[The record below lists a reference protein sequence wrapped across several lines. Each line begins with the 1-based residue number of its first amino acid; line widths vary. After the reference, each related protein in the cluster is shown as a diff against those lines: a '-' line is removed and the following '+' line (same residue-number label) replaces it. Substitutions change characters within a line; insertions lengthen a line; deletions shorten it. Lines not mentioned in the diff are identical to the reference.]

1 MPNKKFNIVFDASM
15 NISQVKAAV
24 GEIQKSLSGVSMPQN
39 ISTRF
44 AKTFEKLNQEIAN
57 FEQQASKGL
66 NEIGDFKNI
75 TKAGQNILKY
85 YQDIQAT
92 VRQLGNLSDRELAKL
107 FPADVSA
114 KIEKANKAMQE
125 YSDTIK
131 KTETQIKNQTSKI
144 NTQTKKVKE
153 LEQQLEDLKQKKD
166 VVSDIDFR
174 TFAKEISSAQK
185 ALDNLN
191 KKMEEDNGEFK
202 KAKALLD
209 AKQIELPK
217 TYKLSPYWREAHKTV
232 EQYNQELEKSK
243 NKIQELQT
251 AQNKRIKQSDY
262 ISSLEKQNTKI
273 ESAKK
278 ELTELQEVLDNIK
291 AKSPEAFSKLVEE
304 IGKIEGID
312 VTKLQ
317 TLDDVSQALSSL
329 NTNALKQI
337 RENMSGVVQS
347 TTNAGPAFSNLAN
360 NINTAEIS
368 LKQFNVRIQEI
379 EGLKQQITYFF
390 GLSNSIELFKRAVR
404 SAYETVKELDEVMT
418 QTAVVTDFTVGD
430 MWSQLPEYTK
440 RANEL
445 GVAVKGAYES
455 ATLYYQQGLDT
466 NEVVAVS
473 TETLKMAR
481 IAGMD
486 YADATNY
493 MTAALRGFNMEI
505 NETNAQRIN
514 DVYSKLAAITASDT
528 QEIAT
533 AMTKTASIASN
544 AGMEFET
551 TAAFLS
557 QIIETTREA
566 PETAGTAL
574 KTVIARF
581 QELKKD
587 PSLIGEVDGEI
598 VDANKIETALR
609 TIGVALRDTNGQFR
623 DLDSVFLEI
632 AQKWNTL
639 DTNSQRYIATMAAG
653 SRQQSRFIAMMSDY
667 ARTMELV
674 NAANNSAGASQQ
686 QFEKTLDSL
695 ESKLAKLDNAWNEFT
710 MGLANSVVIKGA
722 VDLITLLINAINNL
736 TDILPAGIDSFA
748 KLGIVWGTLRGAG
761 KVFDSIFLNMK
772 QNMGPVEAITKS
784 LASNFKELSK
794 VLTKNFWVGL
804 TPELTGENYNKLIES
819 IKKTQEAEE
828 HLNLARNS
836 TIIGAYDIDEAQR
849 ALTEA
854 NLIQEQAFKSLGLT
868 QQSYNEIEALGLS
881 QSQKAILYSDSESAA
896 KIRNKITTE
905 KLTKEEIE
913 QLIAEEAI
921 NREKQTGIL
930 IRAKEAVT
938 TKLEILAKKL
948 NIATTNEEAIANS
961 KLVGWIVKVTGAKKG
976 LAIAGGLAAAKI
988 AALAAVLFILG
999 KAIYN
1004 ALPEQQ
1010 LKKATT
1016 AANEAADAAE
1026 NLKNKY
1032 DELKTSLDSI
1042 SEKETNLENLIKGTA
1057 EWKEA
1062 VQELNNEL
1070 INLATNYPELSQF
1083 ITSEGGVLTL
1093 NVEGAEEVLKQIE
1106 QNKNLA
1112 QDAANSA
1119 RIIQNQK
1126 QARVDFEALGLNA
1139 QLYTVDANGVPTS
1152 NYLETSN
1159 LAKRI
1164 ASGDLAP
1171 QDVQAEVNRLGFVNV
1186 IDEEVIKKLQ
1196 QFGNSLL
1203 VAENQAKV
1211 FTSQLVNTGLEFNN
1225 IPAEVVSG
1233 GEEYLRIATEGLLD
1247 EAKAEIGSIDN
1258 TERKEYAEIMGY
1270 TTGGLFGNK
1279 FFDAEGNE
1287 VKDITNE
1294 AIKAALANKKVVE
1307 GKDFK
1312 NYAQVIEKAIKDGGI
1327 TSRLVTDG
1335 SGALTGRDLGTA
1347 QTWDEFVT
1355 NNGLADFLADVG
1367 PEVAAEMK
1375 KNFSNIREEFIKVF
1389 SGEDGTRGLESFG
1402 FTQEDFQDV
1411 GLTTLKGFLDNL
1423 QIAMMGSG
1431 IEGATQLGQ
1440 AIKEEYAKLS
1450 PELSEQFLAAINAI
1464 DWKNIDSI
1472 EGFSDVLSELGID
1485 TESAG
1490 IDVEA
1495 LEERIKEIAKAT
1507 RELSFENLKD
1517 ELKGL
1522 EDLADDIKDRESTAR
1537 EFTEE
1542 QMNSLIKAGA
1552 NRDDFIMSGI
1562 DEYTYVGDSLISLL
1576 EAIEGYTSSIL
1587 QEIIGNTQDKIAR
1600 GEAYAAAA
1608 ETSYGQNISAADG
1621 TVYEGLSNLE
1631 VLEYLI
1637 NGRLKADS
1645 FTNEDLQE
1653 LARVFMPDFNFDS
1666 FGNQEIVDKLKEDYN
1681 EVYGSGGTILNQN
1694 NARYN
1699 DEKQKELELSYSKLE
1714 SGQAI
1719 LDKEASNPEELEAQ
1733 EKALDSLILKG
1744 EGLKGVEEEI
1754 TETLKKQD
1762 SSLKTNS
1769 KLIKAHVIDLNN
1781 QYKAANQLL
1790 SVLNEENLDILK
1802 KGQTNEEIKETP
1814 TYQAALEKVVVNAQK
1829 VWGDKI
1835 DSDFVESNFLKF
1847 IGLSKGGEEAATAF
1861 GEIGELIS
1869 QKWKT
1874 ELLEVLGTTDDIT
1887 TKITE
1892 IIESTNPNLKIGG
1905 TFDASAIFEQFGNTA
1920 EAAAALQG
1928 YLNSIGYETT
1938 IGGFTVMSN
1947 DGKTLVSNLT
1957 KDNPDYDYYM
1967 KAAEQ
1972 GRIKLLPKVLGTKIN
1987 PKTFNHPTNTKKG
2000 STSTSE
2006 WKNPYDKQYNTIE
2019 KINESLRERENLE
2032 KRFQRLQQR
2041 GETNAQS
2048 TLEHYKK
2055 IFKNLQT
2062 QLDLQKELQNGRRK
2076 ELKDLI
2082 TNSKYSKYAKYDDNN
2097 NTISIN
2103 QKLLNAIKKT
2113 DTKTGEA
2120 VEKFIS
2126 ELERI
2131 VESIEETENE
2141 IIEIQNNQEELKQEL
2156 IDNYLSFEDRVASAL
2171 EAIDQKEI
2179 DLLQEEFDA
2188 LNEAESSL
2196 ADSISDSI
2204 DKMRQDRDNERT
2216 EEDIAEKERRLA
2228 YLRQDTTGSNALEV
2242 KQLEEEIADQR
2253 EEYQDAL
2260 VDQALNNLQ
2269 EQNEAAAEQR
2279 EKQIALMQ
2287 SQLDYNVE
2295 NGIYASKVAN
2305 LLERAMSD
2313 DHMLTMDDELYRI
2326 LQEGEN
2332 WLGMSLERLEQ
2343 TIKDAQKEAYEAY
2356 AGLEES
2362 QGSQAETSNVNNIMA
2377 EIKKEYLEN
2386 GGKIN
2391 ETIIDLNDDRND
2403 KIKSPSYTGRQKTLT
2418 IEELEKYLKAWAKN
2432 NNLPSPTVSSNSNNN
2447 TSKPQ
2452 STLTNTQE
2460 KTPRAIHTVKSGENL
2475 TVIAKKYGTTVS
2487 KIVKDNGIKNPNLIY
2502 PGQKLK
2508 IFETGGLADFT
2519 GPAWLDGSKTKPEL
2533 ILNARDTENFI
2544 LLKDV
2549 LSNVLKGASSTQKA
2563 GGDNYFDIDI
2573 QVDEIANDYD
2583 VDQMAARIKQNIY
2596 EDSIYRNVNAVNFLR

>member
-1 MPNKKFNIVFDASM
+1 MPNKKFNIVFNASM
-15 NISQVKAAV
+15 NIDQVKTAV

-39 ISTRF
+39 ISARF
-44 AKTFEKLNQEIAN
+44 SKSLTSLSQEIAN
-57 FEQQASKGL
+57 FEQQAAKGINNL
-66 NEIGDFKNI
+66 GDFKNL
-75 TKAGQNILKY
+75 TKSGENILKS
-85 YQDIQAT
+85 YQNIQSA
-92 VRQLGNLSDRELAKL
+92 VRQLGALSDKEMAKL
-107 FPADVSA
+107 FPAELTNKISA
-114 KIEKANKAMQE
+114 AEKAIKNYNTAINNSNNSIEEQTNKIQKKQKALEELRNTLASLNKRENVVDDIKYDVLAKQLKDAAQE
-125 YSDTIK
+125 AK
-131 KTETQIKNQTSKI
+131 KLGLEIEDANGAYQKALAIKNQKEDPTKNPPGFDYRKSTKGPNSWAENARIVEEYNKKLDEARTKYERLKQAQESRIKESDLQKNLSDTTNKI
-144 NTQTKKVKE
+144 NKAEKE
-153 LEQQLEDLKQKKD
+153 L
-166 VVSDIDFR
+166 R
-174 TFAKEISSAQK
+174 
-185 ALDNLN
+185 
-191 KKMEEDNGEFK
+191 
-202 KAKALLD
+202 
-209 AKQIELPK
+209 
-217 TYKLSPYWREAHKTV
+217 
-232 EQYNQELEKSK
+232 
-243 NKIQELQT
+243 ELQDELLKFQ
-251 AQNKRIKQSDY
+251 AQ
-262 ISSLEKQNTKI
+262 
-273 ESAKK
+273 
-278 ELTELQEVLDNIK
+278 
-291 AKSPEAFSKLVEE
+291 SPQAFSKLVEE
-304 IGKIEGID
+304 LSKIEGID
-312 VTKLQ
+312 TTKLK
-317 TLDDVSQALSSL
+317 TFEDVQAALSTL
-329 NTNALKQI
+329 NAQGLQQ
-337 RENMSGVVQS
+337 VQQAM
-347 TTNAGPAFSNLAN
+347 NRV
-360 NINTAEIS
+360 NTAVNTTEPTFDKFAS
-368 LKQFNVRIQEI
+368 TLREASDEAAQFNARAREI
-379 EGLKQQITYFF
+379 ENLKNRITYFF
-390 GLSNSIELFKRAVR
+390 GITNSIMLFKRALN
-404 SAYETVKELDEVMT
+404 SAYESVKELDEVMT

-587 PSLIGEVDGEI
+587 PSLIGEVDGEV

-609 TIGVALRDTNGQFR
+609 TIDVALRDTNGQFR

-667 ARTMELV
+667 TRTMELV
-674 NAANNSAGASQQ
+674 NAANSSAGASQQ

-695 ESKLAKLDNAWNEFT
+695 ESKLAKLKNAWNEFT
-710 MGLANSVVIKGA
+710 MGITNNVVVKFGVDALTIFINVINKLTGILPGA
-722 VDLITLLINAINNL
+722 GESIAKFGLTLLGLRAGAKVFDAFFLNLKTMGPTAALINSLKTSFTGLNKVITANYWLNKEAVAADFALNAVTKDKVFTTEAYNAALHRLALAYKLNENQAAQYIGLVNF
-736 TDILPAGIDSFA
+736 GIDS
-748 KLGIVWGTLRGAG
+748 
-761 KVFDSIFLNMK
+761 
-772 QNMGPVEAITKS
+772 
-784 LASNFKELSK
+784 
-794 VLTKNFWVGL
+794 
-804 TPELTGENYNKLIES
+804 
-819 IKKTQEAEE
+819 
-828 HLNLARNS
+828 
-836 TIIGAYDIDEAQR
+836 
-849 ALTEA
+849 
-854 NLIQEQAFKSLGLT
+854 
-868 QQSYNEIEALGLS
+868 
-881 QSQKAILYSDSESAA
+881 
-896 KIRNKITTE
+896 
-905 KLTKEEIE
+905 
-913 QLIAEEAI
+913 
-921 NREKQTGIL
+921 
-930 IRAKEAVT
+930 
-938 TKLEILAKKL
+938 
-948 NIATTNEEAIANS
+948 NIA
-961 KLVGWIVKVTGAKKG
+961 
-976 LAIAGGLAAAKI
+976 
-988 AALAAVLFILG
+988 AALAADNFSIAQTRAALSAELGTAATEEQLKAKLKEIAATYANANAEKILAIQKQKG
-999 KAIYN
+999 LLGTLASTLAIKGETLAKKSSIAASVQRFLIEKLGLKVTAANIAMTLGLKA
-1004 ALPEQQ
+1004 ALIGVAFAAVFLYKKIKDITPEQQ
-1010 LKKATT
+1010 LKKAT
-1016 AANEAADAAE
+1016 AAADEAADAAE
-1026 NLKNKY
+1026 NLKSKY

-1042 SEKETNLENLIKGTA
+1042 SEKETNLENLTKGTA

-1093 NVEGAEEVLKQIE
+1093 DVEGAEEVLRQIE

-1126 QARVDFEALGLNA
+1126 QARANFETLGPNA
-1139 QLYTVDANGVPTS
+1139 QLYTIDANGVPTS
-1152 NYLETSN
+1152 NYSETSN
-1159 LAKRI
+1159 LARRI

-1171 QDVQAEVNRLGFVNV
+1171 QDVQAEVTRLGFAN
-1186 IDEEVIKKLQ
+1186 IINEEVIKELK
-1196 QFGNSLL
+1196 QFGDSLL
-1203 VAENQAKV
+1203 TAENQAKV

-1225 IPAEVVSG
+1225 IPAEVVGG

-1247 EAKAEIGSIDN
+1247 KAKAEVGSIDN
-1258 TERKEYAEIMGY
+1258 TERKEYAKMMGY
-1270 TTGGLFGNK
+1270 TTSGNK
-1279 FFDAEGNE
+1279 FFDAKGNE
-1287 VKDITNE
+1287 VENITDE
-1294 AIKAALANKKVVE
+1294 VIRVALANKKVVE
-1307 GKDFK
+1307 GEDFK
-1312 NYAQVIEKAIKDGGI
+1312 NYAQVIEKAIKDNNT

-1335 SGALTGRDLGTA
+1335 SGALTGNDLGTA

-1355 NNGLADFLADVG
+1355 NNRLTDFINEVG
-1367 PEVAAEMK
+1367 PEIAAEME
-1375 KNFSNIREEFIKVF
+1375 KNFYNLKEEYDKIFK
-1389 SGEDGTRGLESFG
+1389 SEDGSRDLESFG
-1402 FTQEDFQDV
+1402 FTQGEDFQDV
-1411 GLTTLKGFLDNL
+1411 GITTLKGFLDNL

-1431 IEGATQLGQ
+1431 VEGATQLGQ

-1450 PELSEQFLAAINAI
+1450 PELGEQFLAAINAI

-1495 LEERIKEIAKAT
+1495 LEDRIKEVAKAT

-1562 DEYTYVGDSLISLL
+1562 DEYTYVGDNLISLL

-1608 ETSYGQNISAADG
+1608 ETSYGQDISAADG

-1637 NGRLKADS
+1637 NGRLNVDS

-1694 NARYN
+1694 NVRYN

-1719 LDKEASNPEELEAQ
+1719 LDKEASNPEELKAK

-1744 EGLKGVEEEI
+1744 EGLKGVEKEI
-1754 TETLKKQD
+1754 TESLKNQN

-1829 VWGDKI
+1829 IWGDKI
-1835 DSDFVESNFLKF
+1835 DSEFVESNFLKF
-1847 IGLSKGGEEAATAF
+1847 VGLSKGGEEAVTAF
-1861 GEIGELIS
+1861 AEIGELIS
-1869 QKWKT
+1869 KQWKT
-1874 ELLEVLGTTDDIT
+1874 ELLKALGTTDDIT
-1887 TKITE
+1887 TEIVK
-1892 IIESTNPNLKIGG
+1892 IIEETNPNLKIGG

-1938 IGGFTVMSN
+1938 IGGFTVMSS

-1972 GRIKLLPKVLGTKIN
+1972 GRIKLLPKVLGTKID
-1987 PKTFNHPTNTKKG
+1987 PKTFNNPTSTKKG

-2032 KRFQRLQQR
+2032 KDFQRLQQR

-2141 IIEIQNNQEELKQEL
+2141 IIEIQNNQEELKREL

-2295 NGIYASKVAN
+2295 NGVYASKVAN

-2362 QGSQAETSNVNNIMA
+2362 QGSQAETGNVNNIMA

-2391 ETIIDLNDDRND
+2391 GTIIDLNDDRND

-2418 IEELEKYLKAWAKN
+2418 IKELEEYLKAWAKN

-2508 IFETGGLADFT
+2508 IFKTGGLADFT

-2544 LLKDV
+2544 ILKDV
-2549 LSNVLKGASSTQKA
+2549 LSGILKNASDIKSNS
-2563 GGDNYFDIDI
+2563 GDNYFDIDI

-2583 VDQMAARIKQNIY
+2583 VDQMAERIKQNIY

>member
-1 MPNKKFNIVFDASM
+1 MPNKKFNIDFDASM
-15 NISQVKAAV
+15 NISKVKIAV

-44 AKTFEKLNQEIAN
+44 ARTFEKLNQEIAN
-57 FEQQASKGL
+57 FEQQAAKGL

-75 TKAGQNILKY
+75 TRAGQNILKC
-85 YQDIQAT
+85 YQDIQAA
-92 VRQLGNLSDRELAKL
+92 VRQLGNLSDKELAKL
-107 FPADVSA
+107 FPADISA

-131 KTETQIKNQTSKI
+131 KTETQIKSQTSKI

-202 KAKALLD
+202 KAKALLE

-217 TYKLSPYWREAHKTV
+217 TYKLSPYWRKAYKTV

-243 NKIQELQT
+243 NKIEELQI
-251 AQNKRIKQSDY
+251 AQNKRTKQSDY
-262 ISSLEKQNTKI
+262 TSSLEKQNTKI

-304 IGKIEGID
+304 FGKIEGID

-317 TLDDVSQALSSL
+317 TFDDVSQALSSL
-329 NTNALKQI
+329 NTNALEQI

-347 TTNAGPAFSNLAN
+347 TKNAGPTFSNLAN
-360 NINTAEIS
+360 NIDTAEVS
-368 LKQFNVRIQEI
+368 LKQFNARTQEI

-587 PSLIGEVDGEI
+587 PSLIGEVDGEV

-609 TIGVALRDTNGQFR
+609 TIDVELRDTNGQFR

-632 AQKWNTL
+632 AQKWKTL

-667 ARTMELV
+667 TRTMELV

-761 KVFDSIFLNMK
+761 KVFDSTLLNMK
-772 QNMGPVEAITKS
+772 QNMGPVEAISKS
-784 LASNFKELSK
+784 LSSNFKELSK

-804 TPELTGENYNKLIES
+804 TPELSGENYNKLIES
-819 IKKTQEAEE
+819 IKKAQEAEE

-836 TIIGAYDIDEAQR
+836 TIVEAYNTDEAQK

-854 NLIQEQAFKSLGLT
+854 NLIREQALKNLGLT

-881 QSQKAILYSDSESAA
+881 QSQKAILYSDLESAA
-896 KIRNKITTE
+896 KIRNKIATE

-921 NREKQTGIL
+921 NREKQTGVL

-961 KLVGWIVKVTGAKKG
+961 KLVGWITKVTGAKKG

-1010 LKKATT
+1010 LKKATA

-1042 SEKETNLENLIKGTA
+1042 SEKETNLENLTKGTT

-1070 INLATNYPELSQF
+1070 INLATNYPELSRF
-1083 ITSEGGVLTL
+1083 ITSENGVLTL
-1093 NVEGAEEVLKQIE
+1093 DVEGAEEVLRQIE

-1112 QDAANSA
+1112 QNAANSA

-1126 QARVDFEALGLNA
+1126 QARVDFETLGLNA
-1139 QLYTVDANGVPTS
+1139 QLYTIDANGVPVS
-1152 NYLETSN
+1152 NYSETSN

-1164 ASGDLAP
+1164 ASGELAP
-1171 QDVQAEVNRLGFVNV
+1171 QDIQAEVNRLGFANV
-1186 IDEEVIKKLQ
+1186 IDEEVIKELQ

-1203 VAENQAKV
+1203 AAENQAKV

-1233 GEEYLRIATEGLLD
+1233 GEEYLRIAAEGLLD
-1247 EAKAEIGSIDN
+1247 KAKTEVGSIDN
-1258 TERKEYAEIMGY
+1258 TERKEYAKMMGY

-1279 FFDAEGNE
+1279 FFDAKGNE
-1287 VKDITNE
+1287 VENITNE
-1294 AIKAALANKKVVE
+1294 VIKAALANKKVIE
-1307 GKDFK
+1307 DKAFK
-1312 NYAQVIEKAIKDGGI
+1312 TSAQVIQKAISGSYGN
-1327 TSRLVTDG
+1327 TASHLVTDG
-1335 SGALTGRDLGTA
+1335 SGALTGGDLGTA
-1347 QTWDEFVT
+1347 QTWDKFVA
-1355 NNGLADFLADVG
+1355 NNGLADFIKEVG
-1367 PEVAAEMK
+1367 TEIAAEME
-1375 KNFSNIREEFIKVF
+1375 KNFYNLKEEYDKIFK
-1389 SGEDGTRGLESFG
+1389 GEDGSRNLGDFG
-1402 FTQEDFQDV
+1402 FTQGEDFQDV
-1411 GLTTLKGFLDNL
+1411 GVTTLKGFLDNL

-1431 IEGATQLGQ
+1431 VEGATQLGQ

-1450 PELSEQFLAAINAI
+1450 PELGEQFLAAINAL

-1472 EGFSDVLSELGID
+1472 EGFNEVLNELGID
-1485 TESAG
+1485 VEGAG

-1495 LEERIKEIAKAT
+1495 LEDKIKEAAKAT

-1562 DEYTYVGDSLISLL
+1562 DEYTYIGDSLISLL
-1576 EAIEGYTSSIL
+1576 ESIEGYTSSIL

-1600 GEAYAAAA
+1600 GEIYAAAA
-1608 ETSYGQNISAADG
+1608 ETSYGRNVSTADG
-1621 TVYEGLSNLE
+1621 TVYKGLSNLDI
-1631 VLEYLI
+1631 LEYLI
-1637 NGRLKADS
+1637 NGRLNADS
-1645 FTNEDLQE
+1645 FTNKDLQE

-1666 FGNQEIVDKLKEDYN
+1666 FGNKEIVNKLKEDYD
-1681 EVYGSGGTILNQN
+1681 EVYGLGGTILNQN

-1699 DEKQKELELSYSKLE
+1699 DEKQKELELSYSKLG

-1719 LDKEASNPEELEAQ
+1719 LDKEALSPEELKAQ

-1754 TETLKKQD
+1754 TKGLKEQN
-1762 SSLKTNS
+1762 SSLKANS
-1769 KLIKAHVIDLNN
+1769 KLIKAHVIDLDS

-1802 KGQTNEEIKETP
+1802 KGQTNEEIKGAP
-1814 TYQAALEKVVVNAQK
+1814 VYQAALEEIVAKAQK

-1835 DSDFVESNFLKF
+1835 NSSFVEDNFLKF
-1847 IGLSKGGEEAATAF
+1847 VGLSKGGEEAVAAF
-1861 GEIGELIS
+1861 GEIGRLIS
-1869 QKWKT
+1869 QQWKT
-1874 ELLEVLGTTDDIT
+1874 ELLEVLGTTEDIT

-1920 EAAAALQG
+1920 KAAAALQG

-1938 IGGFTVMSN
+1938 INGFSVISSSS
-1947 DGKTLVSNLT
+1947 GRTLVSNLT
-1957 KDNPDYDYYM
+1957 KDNPDYDYYI
-1967 KAAEQ
+1967 KAAEE
-1972 GRIKLLPKVLGTKIN
+1972 GRVKLLPKALGTKIN
-1987 PKTFNHPTNTKKG
+1987 PKAFNYHPTKTKK
-2000 STSTSE
+2000 SSTSE

-2019 KINESLRERENLE
+2019 KINEELRKREILE
-2032 KRFQRLQQR
+2032 KNFQRLQDQDKS
-2041 GETNAQS
+2041 TALL
-2048 TLEHYKK
+2048 TLEYYNKLY
-2055 IFKNLQT
+2055 KNLER
-2062 QLDLQKELQNGRRK
+2062 QLSLQEKLKLGRKKELQDLYNKNPNFRK
-2076 ELKDLI
+2076 YGEYKEGEGLI
-2082 TNSKYSKYAKYDDNN
+2082 T
-2097 NTISIN
+2097 ISHE
-2103 QKLLNAIKKT
+2103 QLNKIKKT

-2120 VEKFIS
+2120 VENYIS

-2131 VESIEETENE
+2131 TGSIEDIDGE
-2141 IIEIQNNQEELKQEL
+2141 ILDIKQQQQDIKKELT
-2156 IDNYLSFEDRVASAL
+2156 DAFLSFEERVANAM
-2171 EAIDQKEI
+2171 EAAAQKDIDAMQK
-2179 DLLQEEFDA
+2179 EFDA
-2188 LNEAESSL
+2188 LTDAESKLTDAISK
-2196 ADSISDSI
+2196 SINE
-2204 DKMRQDRDNERT
+2204 MRQARENEKT
-2216 EEDIAEKERRLA
+2216 EDEIAEKERRLA
-2228 YLRQDTTGSNALEV
+2228 YLRQDTTGSNALEI
-2242 KQLEEEIADQR
+2242 KRLEEEIADQR

-2260 VDQALNNLQ
+2260 VDQALTNLQ
-2269 EQNEAAAEQR
+2269 EQNAAAAEQR
-2279 EKQIALMQ
+2279 ERQIELAQ
-2287 SQLDYNVE
+2287 SQLEYNVE
-2295 NGIYASKVAN
+2295 NGVYVKQVAG
-2305 LLERAMSD
+2305 LIEDAMEG
-2313 DHMLTMDDELYRI
+2313 DHMLTKDDKLYEILHKGEDWSKLSEAGFKDMFKNLSIELNNAFTK
-2326 LQEGEN
+2326 LNAGF
-2332 WLGMSLERLEQ
+2332 
-2343 TIKDAQKEAYEAY
+2343 AQDED
-2356 AGLEES
+2356 L
-2362 QGSQAETSNVNNIMA
+2362 TRFSNNYMA
-2377 EIKKEYLEN
+2377 EMIKRYKEN
-2386 GGKIN
+2386 GGKLTKDIL
-2391 ETIIDLNDDRND
+2391 ELNNLRND
-2403 KIKSPSYTGRQKTLT
+2403 KIEDPNYTGSQKTLT
-2418 IEELEKYLKAWAKN
+2418 PTELEKILKQN
-2432 NNLPSPTVSSNSNNN
+2432 YTNPSSSKTNG
-2447 TSKPQ
+2447 
-2452 STLTNTQE
+2452 STTNTTNTANAT
-2460 KTPRAIHTVKSGENL
+2460 KTYTVKSGDSL
-2475 TVIAKKYGTTVS
+2475 SKIAKKELGNMNRWKEIAS
-2487 KIVKDNGIKNPNLIY
+2487 LNGISSPYIIY
-2502 PGQKLK
+2502 PNQKLK
-2508 IFETGGLADFT
+2508 LPAYKTGGIADFT

-2544 LLKDV
+2544 ILKDV
-2549 LSNVLKGASSTQKA
+2549 LSGILKNASSIKPSS
-2563 GGDNYFDIDI
+2563 GDNYFDIDI

-2583 VDQMAARIKQNIY
+2583 VDQMAERIKQNIY
-2596 EDSIYRNVNAVNFLR
+2596 EDSTYRNVNAVNFLR